1 MESTQM
7 TPISVI
13 ISKLRQRGISITSYS
28 QLRRICRA
36 RWAQERKNLQPQ
48 QNSLKER
55 FVGMEDWVDHREA
68 MEEEEDFQILK
79 RRGR

>member
-36 RWAQERKNLQPQ
+36 RWAQERKNAEPQ
-48 QNSLKER
+48 QSTKER
-55 FVGMEDWVDHREA
+55 YVGMEDWVDHREA
-68 MEEEEDFQILK
+68 MEEEEEFEILK
-79 RRGR
+79 RRR